1 MIVTANGRCAV
12 SPSPKGAVSIPST
25 LGGVKVTSIGNNAF
39 RNCRGLTSVTIPSG
53 VASIGSAAFGDCAE
67 LMNVTIPES
76 LRNIGEWAFSGCF
89 ALKSVTIPPNVE
101 RIGGGA
107 FINCRGLTSVTI
119 PAKVASI
126 GVAAFSYC
134 SALKQ
139 INVDAS
145 NQTFTSIDGVLY
157 TKDRSVLIAF
167 PNALT
172 SVEMPKSVT
181 NIGWCAFE
189 GCSGL
194 KSVTIPEGVDSIE
207 SGAFKEC
214 GGLVS
219 VTIPSSVKIIGA
231 EAFMNCKGLKSVT
244 LPEGLSEIW
253 GSAFWGC
260 GELASLTLPKGLTT
274 IGDNA
279 FRGLG
284 KLTTVTIPAEVT
296 SIGGSVFSYCGGLTQ
311 INVEAGNQKYT
322 SVDGVLYTKDLTG
335 LVMCPN
341 GLTSVTIPESVTSI
355 GPGAFIGCG
364 KLTSVMLPSGV
375 SHIREW
381 AFEACNG
388 LTSVTI
394 PESVTKIDRYA
405 FLNCGGLTSLTMRG
419 ERPDAPNNIFQGCG
433 KLKSIHVPANAK
445 SWAGMKK
452 WHGIPLVFD
461 GEDAGRQAQVEHRA
475 APKGGLARLRQRR
488 MEAER
493 QAAESDQRQ
502 AAAEREQQ
510 LKALL
515 QIQEELRRQ
524 RKEKDAAQ
532 RRAGQAV
539 NAAVQQQQA
548 TVDGYTW
555 SYRVKYGAA
564 TIVSEKKGKYSCA
577 VSPMPTGDVK
587 IPVTLN
593 GVKVTS
599 IGDHAFL
606 MCDGMTSVT
615 IPSSVTNIGWSAF
628 SGCRR
633 LTSVTIPEGVK
644 CIGKGAFSGCC
655 GLTLVTIP
663 ASVMYIEDDAF
674 SSSPELY
681 NRETNGWSVRRGKG
695 PTGNSL
701 VSFAVDSDNP
711 SYSSRNGLL
720 CSKDGADLIVG
731 VNGDINIPD
740 GVKNISKCAFSD
752 CRNLTSVTIPS
763 SVTNI
768 GFRAFY
774 NCSALKFV
782 TIPDNVTSIGAT
794 AFSGCSGLTSMT
806 IPDSVTSI
814 GASVFSGCSGLTSVT
829 IPDSVT
835 SIGSDAFAGTPFYG
849 NQPDGMVVLG
859 GGVLYAYKGECPSSV
874 TIPSSVTSI
883 GKRAFAACRGRL
895 ESVTIP
901 SSVTNIDEHAFWH
914 CSGIKSFSVASDNPS
929 YSSRNR
935 MLCTKGGATL
945 IAGVIGVN
953 GNATIPEGVANIG
966 SSAFN
971 GYSGLKSVTIPNG
984 VTNIGNWAFH
994 DCRKLTSVRIPE
1006 GVTSIGADAF
1016 LSCSGLTSVR
1026 IPNSVTSI
1034 GVGAFCTCSALKS
1047 VTMCG
1052 ERPNVP
1058 NSLLPNNIFG
1068 NCGKLKSIHVPA
1080 NAKSWAGMKAW
1091 QGIPLVFDGVDA
1103 AARSSAD
1110 TNGVYCVIDIS
1121 GGSNAERYP
1130 VSYLD
1135 SVPEGGWGDEYKTT
1149 KIVLRR
1155 VDAGTYPMLGNRK
1168 VTFTKPFYIGIF
1180 ELTQKQIK
1188 LLSGDNNRKFVFE
1201 GDMRPA
1207 DCLTWDEMRGKNEE
1221 FDYPKT
1227 KEVAPGS
1234 IIGKLRAKTGLF
1246 QIDLPTSY
1254 QFGCAWNAGTDGSGR
1269 DARLTGRHFSNQRD
1283 GKGGYT
1289 SKHTIVGSYQP
1300 NEWGIYDLHGNVW
1313 EMCLDYTGKLDAE
1326 DENDPV
1332 GPVEGVKRQLRGGG
1346 WHSSDGFV
1354 FSYFVPQTVKGGC
1367 RIVINVEAR
1376 TEQRRQLEAIKE
1388 ELRKAREE
1396 SKVHEVFSLNAAPG
1410 SITELNL
1417 GDVPPLQFVY
1427 CPAGKFSMGYKEQ
1440 PALSKVKEIEITSP
1454 FWVSKT
1460 PIRVDQLAS
1469 LGINSITDA
1478 RIGAAGIDD
1487 ASIVVQ
1493 KLPSVLKERFGKM
1506 LPPGYVFRLPTEA
1519 EFEYLQKAETKD
1531 KNAPTNIWGV
1541 ERLYAGGY
1549 IGLLDRAPEYG
1560 KGVDVVNRWHDAMAW
1575 TDLVKVNYENQPDKD
1590 PVGWSDN
1597 PNWSVFRRGLAR
1609 DCGGGKLI
1617 TTQCNSNL
1625 YGFYFVVAPDVDKLN
1640 KFYWK

>member
-1 MIVTANGRCAV
+1 MKSKLTMMVAAAMASAAIQLTAMPTEEETRKAEPVVKKMLAQERAALESGKKTRSEVAAAAMKLVGEADTDAAKLLLMKGAFTLYVKDGNHEKAVETMRALEAAILDMPPQSVTNMIEGALLGVSKKEERARLYKLLGETKADIPSYDDLSPHVESKAIAASVKERSSVASILKSMIKLPGRDCWLSATEVTQGQWESVMGYNPSSHKGADLPVENVSRDDCDKFLKKLNATKEVQASQFEFRLPSYEEWVCAAGAGSPGNNFWIKPGVAGSWRRLDMAWLQDNSSNQTHVVATKAPNAFGFYDMLGNVWEWTTGCHAAGQEYARGGSFDYHSGIGTYRWRRVRRSYRSGAIGLRLAAYTRSKTSSDVCGKAGSSESDVAQRQETVDGYTWSYRVKKGEAMIVTANGRCAV

-25 LGGVKVTSIGNNAF
+25 LGGVKVTSIGYNAF

-405 FLNCGGLTSLTMRG
+405 FLNCGGLTSLTIRG

-663 ASVMYIEDDAF
+663 ASVMYIEDEAF
-674 SSSPELY
+674 SSSPKLY

-740 GVKNISKCAFSD
+740 GVKNIS
-752 CRNLTSVTIPS
+752 
-763 SVTNI
+763 
-768 GFRAFY
+768 
-774 NCSALKFV
+774 
-782 TIPDNVTSIGAT
+782 
-794 AFSGCSGLTSMT
+794 
-806 IPDSVTSI
+806 
-814 GASVFSGCSGLTSVT
+814 
-829 IPDSVT
+829 
-835 SIGSDAFAGTPFYG
+835 
-849 NQPDGMVVLG
+849 
-859 GGVLYAYKGECPSSV
+859 
-874 TIPSSVTSI
+874 
-883 GKRAFAACRGRL
+883 
-895 ESVTIP
+895 
-901 SSVTNIDEHAFWH
+901 DEHR
-914 CSGIKSFSVASDNPS
+914 G
-929 YSSRNR
+929 
-935 MLCTKGGATL
+935 
-945 IAGVIGVN
+945 
-953 GNATIPEGVANIG
+953 
-966 SSAFN
+966 
-971 GYSGLKSVTIPNG
+971 
-984 VTNIGNWAFH
+984 
-994 DCRKLTSVRIPE
+994 
-1006 GVTSIGADAF
+1006 
-1016 LSCSGLTSVR
+1016 
-1026 IPNSVTSI
+1026 
-1034 GVGAFCTCSALKS
+1034 FC
-1047 VTMCG
+1047 
-1052 ERPNVP
+1052 
-1058 NSLLPNNIFG
+1058 
-1068 NCGKLKSIHVPA
+1068 
-1080 NAKSWAGMKAW
+1080 
-1091 QGIPLVFDGVDA
+1091 
-1103 AARSSAD
+1103 
-1110 TNGVYCVIDIS
+1110 
-1121 GGSNAERYP
+1121 
-1130 VSYLD
+1130 
-1135 SVPEGGWGDEYKTT
+1135 
-1149 KIVLRR
+1149 VLRLQR
-1155 VDAGTYPMLGNRK
+1155 AYERD
-1168 VTFTKPFYIGIF
+1168 
-1180 ELTQKQIK
+1180 
-1188 LLSGDNNRKFVFE
+1188 D
-1201 GDMRPA
+1201 
-1207 DCLTWDEMRGKNEE
+1207 
-1221 FDYPKT
+1221 
-1227 KEVAPGS
+1227 PG
-1234 IIGKLRAKTGLF
+1234 
-1246 QIDLPTSY
+1246 
-1254 QFGCAWNAGTDGSGR
+1254 
-1269 DARLTGRHFSNQRD
+1269 QRD
-1283 GKGGYT
+1283 EHRGFCVLRLQRAY
-1289 SKHTIVGSYQP
+1289 
-1300 NEWGIYDLHGNVW
+1300 ER
-1313 EMCLDYTGKLDAE
+1313 E
-1326 DENDPV
+1326 DP
-1332 GPVEGVKRQLRGGG
+1332 G
-1346 WHSSDGFV
+1346 
-1354 FSYFVPQTVKGGC
+1354 
-1367 RIVINVEAR
+1367 
-1376 TEQRRQLEAIKE
+1376 QRDEH
-1388 ELRKAREE
+1388 RK
-1396 SKVHEVFSLNAAPG
+1396 
-1410 SITELNL
+1410 
-1417 GDVPPLQFVY
+1417 
-1427 CPAGKFSMGYKEQ
+1427 
-1440 PALSKVKEIEITSP
+1440 
-1454 FWVSKT
+1454 
-1460 PIRVDQLAS
+1460 
-1469 LGINSITDA
+1469 
-1478 RIGAAGIDD
+1478 
-1487 ASIVVQ
+1487 
-1493 KLPSVLKERFGKM
+1493 
-1506 LPPGYVFRLPTEA
+1506 
-1519 EFEYLQKAETKD
+1519 
-1531 KNAPTNIWGV
+1531 
-1541 ERLYAGGY
+1541 
-1549 IGLLDRAPEYG
+1549 
-1560 KGVDVVNRWHDAMAW
+1560 
-1575 TDLVKVNYENQPDKD
+1575 
-1590 PVGWSDN
+1590 
-1597 PNWSVFRRGLAR
+1597 
-1609 DCGGGKLI
+1609 
-1617 TTQCNSNL
+1617 
-1625 YGFYFVVAPDVDKLN
+1625 
-1640 KFYWK
+1640 